1 MDRRRPLPGL
11 MIALTLIPSLAPA
24 SEVELLLVSSQKAIM
39 LVDGKRRVLSVG
51 ETSPEGVTLEAIE
64 SETAIVAL
72 DGETRHLELA
82 RTMAGG
88 PAPPVAAGAP
98 DGQGEH
104 RIYADNNG
112 MYRATGSIN
121 GFPVNFIVDTGA
133 TTVVLNAG
141 EARRLGIDYRMDSK
155 IVSVTTASRQERGYL
170 VQLRSV
176 KMGPI
181 EVRNVAATVIDGAF
195 PPQALLGMSFLG
207 RLESERTPTMLLL
220 RKAY

>member
-1 MDRRRPLPGL
+1 MDIRRPLAGL
-11 MIALTLIPSLAPA
+11 TILLTLAPSLAPA
-24 SEVELLLVSSQKAIM
+24 TETELLLVSPQKAIM

-51 ETSPEGVTLEAIE
+51 ETSPEGLTLVAIE
-64 SETAIVAL
+64 SETAIVTL

-88 PAPPVAAGAP
+88 PAPPVAAGTP
-98 DGQGEH
+98 NGQGEH

-176 KMGPI
+176 KMGSI

>member
-1 MDRRRPLPGL
+1 MA
-11 MIALTLIPSLAPA
+11 ALILAPSSA
-24 SEVELLLVSSQKAIM
+24 PATEVELLLVSPQKAIM

-51 ETSPEGVTLEAIE
+51 ETSPEGLTLLAIE

-72 DGETRHLELA
+72 GGETRHLGLA
-82 RTMAGG
+82 RTMTGG
-88 PAPPVAAGAP
+88 PAPPPAAETSK
-98 DGQGEH
+98 GQREH

-112 MYRATGSIN
+112 MYQATGSIN

-141 EARRLGIDYRMDSK
+141 EARRLGIDYRMNSK

-170 VQLRSV
+170 VELRSV
-176 KMGPI
+176 KMGSI

-220 RKAY
+220 RKPY